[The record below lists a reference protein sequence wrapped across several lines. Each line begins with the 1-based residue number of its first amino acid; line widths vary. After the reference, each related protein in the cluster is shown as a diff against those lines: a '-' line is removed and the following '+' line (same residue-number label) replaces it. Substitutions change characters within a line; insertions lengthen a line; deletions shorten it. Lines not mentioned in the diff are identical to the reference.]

1 LNKLI
6 ESNRVLVSVNE
17 KGLPYYRYQN
27 EEAAKRMREM
37 EPEEFAVYEKVEESR
52 DRGLTAIDLKNKLS
66 SIGFTSASLNKVL
79 KRLEKKGIIK
89 KLKSL

>member
-1 LNKLI
+1 M
-6 ESNRVLVSVNE
+6 LVSVNE

-66 SIGFTSASLNKVL
+66 SIGFTSATLNKVL

>member
-1 LNKLI
+1 
-6 ESNRVLVSVNE
+6 VLVSVNE

>member
-1 LNKLI
+1 M
-6 ESNRVLVSVNE
+6 LVSVNE

>member
-17 KGLPYYRYQN
+17 RGLPYYRYQN

-52 DRGLTAIDLKNKLS
+52 DRGLTAIDLKNMLS
-66 SIGFTSASLNKVL
+66 SIGFTSATLNKVL

>member
-1 LNKLI
+1 MNKLI

-66 SIGFTSASLNKVL
+66 SIGFTSASLNKAVSYTHL
-79 KRLEKKGIIK
+79 TLPTKRIV
-89 KLKSL
+89 